1 MTNRSLSST
10 LDRMWTL
17 NRALDQALSDGF
29 GTSRAPQ
36 LWVPAMDVAEKA
48 DAYLINVELPG
59 VDPNQ
64 VEINFEQNVL
74 TIRGTKPSSFDGSS
88 GEYRV
93 YTAERVS
100 GEFERSVRLPDFVD
114 SDRIDASYAHGLLR
128 VVIPKAQA
136 AQPRKIEIKAGVPDI
151 KAGTPER
158 AVTSGDSGRTN

>member
-17 NRALDQALSDGF
+17 NRALDQALSAGF
-29 GTSRAPQ
+29 DRATRAQ

-59 VDPNQ
+59 VEPNQ

-74 TIRGTKPSSFDGSS
+74 TIRGTKPSSFDASS

-100 GEFERSVRLPDFVD
+100 GEFERAVRLPDFVD
-114 SDRIDASYAHGLLR
+114 SEHIEASYDHGLLR
-128 VVIPKAQA
+128 ILVPKAQA
-136 AQPRKIEIKAGVPDI
+136 AQPRKIEIKAGTTDQRSVT
-151 KAGTPER
+151 AGT
-158 AVTSGDSGRTN
+158 N

>member
-17 NRALDQALSDGF
+17 NHALDQALSAGF
-29 GTSRAPQ
+29 DRTQRGPQ

-59 VDPNQ
+59 VEPNQ

-74 TIRGTKPSSFDGSS
+74 TVRGTKPSSFEVSN

-100 GEFERSVRLPDFVD
+100 GEFERAVRLPDFVD
-114 SDRIDASYAHGLLR
+114 SERIEASYSHGLLR
-128 VVIPKAQA
+128 ILVPKAQA
-136 AQPRKIEIKAGVPDI
+136 AQPRKIEIR
-151 KAGTPER
+151 AGTPER
-158 AVTSGDSGRTN
+158 TVTAGTS

>member
-17 NRALDQALSDGF
+17 NRALDQALSAGF
-29 GTSRAPQ
+29 DRVTRAQ

-59 VDPNQ
+59 VEPNQ

-74 TIRGTKPSSFDGSS
+74 TIRGTKPSSFDASS

-100 GEFERSVRLPDFVD
+100 GDFARSIRLPEYVD
-114 SDRIDASYAHGLLR
+114 GDRIEANYNNGVLTIT
-128 VVIPKAQA
+128 VPKAQSA
-136 AQPRKIEIKAGVPDI
+136 RPRKIAIK
-151 KAGTPER
+151 GTGNSKQLN
-158 AVTSGDSGRTN
+158 A

>member
-17 NRALDQALSDGF
+17 NRALDQALSGGF
-29 GTSRAPQ
+29 DRARGPQ

-59 VDPNQ
+59 VEPGQ

-74 TIRGTKPSSFDGSS
+74 TIRGTKRSSFDTAN

-114 SDRIDASYAHGLLR
+114 GERIEATYSHGLLQI
-128 VVIPKAQA
+128 VVPKAQA
-136 AQPRKIEIKAGVPDI
+136 AQPRKIEIKAPSAKQV
-151 KAGTPER
+151 E
-158 AVTSGDSGRTN
+158 SN

>member
-17 NRALDQALSDGF
+17 NRALDQALSAGF
-29 GTSRAPQ
+29 DRASRAPQ

-59 VDPNQ
+59 VEPNQ

-74 TIRGTKPSSFDGSS
+74 TIRGTKPRSFDTE

-114 SDRIDASYAHGLLR
+114 SERIEASYSHGLLEIL
-128 VVIPKAQA
+128 VPKAQT
-136 AQPRKIEIKAGVPDI
+136 AQPRKIEIRIGTTDHRSVTAG
-151 KAGTPER
+151 A
-158 AVTSGDSGRTN
+158 N

>member
-1 MTNRSLSST
+1 MTSPLSTT

-17 NRALDQALSDGF
+17 NRALDQALSAGF
-29 GTSRAPQ
+29 DRVSRAPQ

-59 VDPNQ
+59 VEPSQ

-74 TIRGTKPSSFDGSS
+74 TIRGTKPSSFDANT

-100 GEFERSVRLPDFVD
+100 GEFERAVRLPDFVD
-114 SDRIDASYAHGLLR
+114 SDRIEASYSHGLLR
-128 VVIPKAQA
+128 ILVPKAQA
-136 AQPRKIEIKAGVPDI
+136 AQPRKIEIKGTSTPEHRSLTS
-151 KAGTPER
+151 GTP
-158 AVTSGDSGRTN
+158 TGTTN

>member
-17 NRALDQALSDGF
+17 NRALDQALSAGF
-29 GTSRAPQ
+29 DRVARSPQ
-36 LWVPAMDVAEKA
+36 LWVPAMDVAEKT

-59 VDPNQ
+59 VEPNQ

-74 TIRGTKPSSFDGSS
+74 TIRGTKPSSFDANN

-100 GEFERSVRLPDFVD
+100 GEFERAVRLPDFVD
-114 SDRIDASYAHGLLR
+114 AERIEASYSHGLLR
-128 VVIPKAQA
+128 ILVPKAQA
-136 AQPRKIEIKAGVPDI
+136 AQPRKIEIKAG
-151 KAGTPER
+151 GTEHR
-158 AVTSGDSGRTN
+158 VTSGTN

>member
-17 NRALDQALSDGF
+17 NRALDQALSANFDRTARG
-29 GTSRAPQ
+29 PQ

-48 DAYLINVELPG
+48 DAYLINAELPG
-59 VDPNQ
+59 VEPGQ

-74 TIRGTKPSSFDGSS
+74 TVRGTKPSSFDSTN

-100 GEFERSVRLPDFVD
+100 GEFERAVRLPDFVD
-114 SDRIDASYAHGLLR
+114 SEHIDASYSHGLLR
-128 VVIPKAQA
+128 ILVPKAQA
-136 AQPRKIEIKAGVPDI
+136 AQPRRIEIKAGLSDRTVT
-151 KAGTPER
+151 AGTPEN
-158 AVTSGDSGRTN
+158 G

>member
-17 NRALDQALSDGF
+17 NRALDQALSAGYDRAG
-29 GTSRAPQ
+29 RAPQ

-59 VDPNQ
+59 VEPNQ

-74 TIRGTKPSSFDGSS
+74 TIRGTKPRSFDSE

-100 GEFERSVRLPDFVD
+100 GDFERAVRLPDFVD
-114 SDRIDASYAHGLLR
+114 SERIAASYSHGLLR
-128 VVIPKAQA
+128 ILVPKAQA
-136 AQPRKIEIKAGVPDI
+136 AQPRTIEIKP
-151 KAGTPER
+151 GTTEQR
-158 AVTSGDSGRTN
+158 SVTSGTN

>member
-17 NRALDQALSDGF
+17 NRALDQALSAGF
-29 GTSRAPQ
+29 DRASRSPQ

-59 VDPNQ
+59 VEPNQ

-74 TIRGTKPSSFDGSS
+74 TVRGTKPRSFDSE

-100 GEFERSVRLPDFVD
+100 GGVRGPGPDP
-114 SDRIDASYAHGLLR
+114 GLGG
-128 VVIPKAQA
+128 IGGNQDPC
-136 AQPRKIEIKAGVPDI
+136 PP
-151 KAGTPER
+151 
-158 AVTSGDSGRTN
+158 

>member
-17 NRALDQALSDGF
+17 NRALDQALSAGF
-29 GTSRAPQ
+29 DRASRAPQ

-59 VDPNQ
+59 VEPNQ

-74 TIRGTKPSSFDGSS
+74 TIRGTKPRSFETE

-114 SDRIDASYAHGLLR
+114 SERIEATYGHGLLR
-128 VVIPKAQA
+128 ILVPKAQT
-136 AQPRKIEIKAGVPDI
+136 AQPRKIEIKAATTDH
-151 KAGTPER
+151 R
-158 AVTSGDSGRTN
+158 SVTSGTN

>member
-1 MTNRSLSST
+1 MTNRALSST

-17 NRALDQALSDGF
+17 NRALDQALSAGF

-59 VDPNQ
+59 VDPSQ

-74 TIRGTKPSSFDGSS
+74 TIRGTKPSSFDASN

-100 GEFERSVRLPDFVD
+100 GEFERAVRLPDFVD
-114 SDRIDASYAHGLLR
+114 SEHIDASYSHGLLR
-128 VVIPKAQA
+128 ILVPKAQA
-136 AQPRKIEIKAGVPDI
+136 AQPRRIEIKAGLSDRTVT
-151 KAGTPER
+151 AGTPEN
-158 AVTSGDSGRTN
+158 GRTN

>member
-17 NRALDQALSDGF
+17 NRALDQALSAGF
-29 GTSRAPQ
+29 DRTARGPQ

-59 VDPNQ
+59 VDPSH

-74 TIRGTKPSSFDGSS
+74 TIRGLKPSSFDAAN

-93 YTAERVS
+93 YTAERVT
-100 GEFERSVRLPDFVD
+100 GEFERAVRLPDFVD
-114 SDRIDASYAHGLLR
+114 SERIEASYANGLLR
-128 VVIPKAQA
+128 ITVPKAQA
-136 AQPRKIEIKAGVPDI
+136 AQPRKIEIR
-151 KAGTPER
+151 AGTR
-158 AVTSGDSGRTN
+158 DQTVATN

>member
-17 NRALDQALSDGF
+17 NRALDQALSAGF
-29 GTSRAPQ
+29 AGNRGPQ

-59 VDPNQ
+59 VEPSQ

-74 TIRGTKPSSFDGSS
+74 TIRGQKPSSFDATS

-114 SDRIDASYAHGLLR
+114 SERIEASYGHGLLQIL
-128 VVIPKAQA
+128 VPKAQA
-136 AQPRKIEIKAGVPDI
+136 AQPRKIEIKAG
-151 KAGTPER
+151 TTQQR
-158 AVTSGDSGRTN
+158 TVTSGTQENGRN

>member
-10 LDRMWTL
+10 LDRMWSL
-17 NRALDQALSDGF
+17 NRALDQALSADFDRTARG
-29 GTSRAPQ
+29 PQ

-59 VDPNQ
+59 VEPGQ

-74 TIRGTKPSSFDGSS
+74 TIRGAKPSSFDATN

-100 GEFERSVRLPDFVD
+100 GEFERAVRLPDFVD
-114 SDRIDASYAHGLLR
+114 SERIEASYSNGLLR
-128 VVIPKAQA
+128 ILVPKAQA
-136 AQPRKIEIKAGVPDI
+136 AQPRKIEIKG
-151 KAGTPER
+151 GTQEHVL
-158 AVTSGDSGRTN
+158 AN

>member
-17 NRALDQALSDGF
+17 NRALDQALADGF
-29 GTSRAPQ
+29 DRTQRGRQ

-59 VDPNQ
+59 VEPNQ

-74 TIRGTKPSSFDGSS
+74 TVRGTKPSSFDATN

-100 GEFERSVRLPDFVD
+100 GEFERAVRLPDFVD
-114 SDRIDASYAHGLLR
+114 SERIEASYAHGLLR
-128 VVIPKAQA
+128 VLVPKAQA
-136 AQPRKIEIKAGVPDI
+136 AQPRRIEIKPGATD
-151 KAGTPER
+151 R
-158 AVTSGDSGRTN
+158 AVTSGTPENGRAS

>member
-17 NRALDQALSDGF
+17 NRALDHALSSDF
-29 GTSRAPQ
+29 DRARGPQ

-59 VDPNQ
+59 VEPGQ

-74 TIRGTKPSSFDGSS
+74 TIRGTKPSSFDAGN

-100 GEFERSVRLPDFVD
+100 GEFERAVRLPDFVD
-114 SDRIDASYAHGLLR
+114 SERIDASYSHGLLQIT
-128 VVIPKAQA
+128 VPKAQA
-136 AQPRKIEIKAGVPDI
+136 AQPRKIEIKAG
-151 KAGTPER
+151 TPQR
-158 AVTSGDSGRTN
+158 TVTSGNTETGRTN

>member
-17 NRALDQALSDGF
+17 NRALDQALSAGF
-29 GTSRAPQ
+29 DRASRAPQ

-59 VDPNQ
+59 VEPSQ

-74 TIRGTKPSSFDGSS
+74 TIRGTKPRSFETE

-100 GEFERSVRLPDFVD
+100 GDFERSVRLPDFVD
-114 SDRIDASYAHGLLR
+114 SERIEASYRSEEHTLNSSHANISYAVFCLKKTKTRCTPYHGWTLSR
-128 VVIPKAQA
+128 
-136 AQPRKIEIKAGVPDI
+136 
-151 KAGTPER
+151 
-158 AVTSGDSGRTN
+158 

>member
-17 NRALDQALSDGF
+17 NRALDQALAAGF
-29 GTSRAPQ
+29 DRTARAPQ

-59 VDPNQ
+59 VEPSQ

-74 TIRGTKPSSFDGSS
+74 TIRGTKPRSFDAE

-114 SDRIDASYAHGLLR
+114 SERIEASYSNGLLQIL
-128 VVIPKAQA
+128 VPKAQT
-136 AQPRKIEIKAGVPDI
+136 AQARKIEIRT
-151 KAGTPER
+151 GTTDHR
-158 AVTSGDSGRTN
+158 SVTSGTN

>member
-17 NRALDQALSDGF
+17 NRALDQALSAGF
-29 GTSRAPQ
+29 DRVARAPQ

-59 VDPNQ
+59 VEPNQ

-74 TIRGTKPSSFDGSS
+74 TIRGTKPRSFDTE

-114 SDRIDASYAHGLLR
+114 SERIEASYSNGLLHIL
-128 VVIPKAQA
+128 VPKAQT
-136 AQPRKIEIKAGVPDI
+136 AQPRKIAI
-151 KAGTPER
+151 KAGTPQR
-158 AVTSGDSGRTN
+158 TVTAGTPENGRN

>member
-17 NRALDQALSDGF
+17 NRALDQALSADF
-29 GTSRAPQ
+29 DRTSRGPQ

-59 VDPNQ
+59 VDPSQ

-74 TIRGTKPSSFDGSS
+74 TIRGLKPSSFDASN

-100 GEFERSVRLPDFVD
+100 GEFERAVRLPDFVD
-114 SDRIDASYAHGLLR
+114 SERIEASYSNGLLR
-128 VVIPKAQA
+128 ITVPKAQA
-136 AQPRKIEIKAGVPDI
+136 AQARKIAIKAGSPDR
-151 KAGTPER
+151 T
-158 AVTSGDSGRTN
+158 VTSGTN

>member
-1 MTNRSLSST
+1 MNNRSLSST

-17 NRALDQALSDGF
+17 NRALDQALSAGF
-29 GTSRAPQ
+29 DRATRAH

-59 VDPNQ
+59 VEPSH

-74 TIRGTKPSSFDGSS
+74 TIRGTKPSSFDASN

-100 GEFERSVRLPDFVD
+100 GEFERAVRLPDFVD
-114 SDRIDASYAHGLLR
+114 SERIEASYAHGLLR
-128 VVIPKAQA
+128 ILVPKAQA
-136 AQPRKIEIKAGVPDI
+136 AQPRKIEIKASTPD
-151 KAGTPER
+151 R
-158 AVTSGDSGRTN
+158 SVTSGTN

>member
-17 NRALDQALSDGF
+17 NRALDQALSAGF
-29 GTSRAPQ
+29 ERTARGPQ
-36 LWVPAMDVAEKA
+36 VWVPAMDVAEKA
-48 DAYLINVELPG
+48 DAYLINAELPG

-74 TIRGTKPSSFDGSS
+74 TIRGVKPSSFDATN

-100 GEFERSVRLPDFVD
+100 GEFERAVRLPDFVD
-114 SDRIDASYAHGLLR
+114 SERIEASYSHGLLR
-128 VVIPKAQA
+128 IMVPKAQA
-136 AQPRKIEIKAGVPDI
+136 AQPRKIEIKAG
-151 KAGTPER
+151 TPER
-158 AVTSGDSGRTN
+158 TVTSGTTEHVQTN